1 MLKMIG
7 YFMTYRHVFLVGPM
21 GAGKSSIG
29 KALASLL
36 MCPFFDVDAEIEART
51 GADIQWI
58 FDVDGEQG
66 FRDRETKVLADL
78 VCEQDCAV
86 IATGGGIV
94 LREENRKLL
103 IKSGNVVY
111 LTANKEQLI
120 ERTRRDKKRPLLQV
134 DDRVAVIE
142 ELLET
147 RDPLYR
153 EVADVIFPSG
163 RGQLSRVVKK
173 LAEALE
179 AI

>member
-1 MLKMIG
+1 
-7 YFMTYRHVFLVGPM
+7 MTCRHVFLVGPM

-29 KALASLL
+29 RALASFLKR
-36 MCPFFDVDAEIEART
+36 PFFDIDAEIEART

-58 FDVDGEQG
+58 FDVDGEEG
-66 FRDRETKVLADL
+66 FRDREARVFTEVIA
-78 VCEQDCAV
+78 EQDCAV

-94 LREENRKLL
+94 IREDNRKLL
-103 IKSGNVVY
+103 INSGPVVY

-134 DDRVAVIE
+134 DDPAAVIE
-142 ELLET
+142 KLLET
-147 RDPLYR
+147 RDPFYR

-173 LAEALE
+173 LAKALD
-179 AI
+179 AL